1 MQWVFVGQKA
11 AKLQTV
17 KVRGKL
23 SPECYGN
30 KTEKTVSKGCADRTE
45 ILIEHDKTTKKN
57 AMTDKTGKNWKRQ
70 NKQRITSLNKF
81 EQVWTS

>member
-45 ILIEHDKTTKKN
+45 ILIEHEKTTTKC
-57 AMTDKTGKNWKRQ
+57 
-70 NKQRITSLNKF
+70 IELN
-81 EQVWTS
+81 